1 MRTAVPVPVKSTE
14 RATGGQCLF
23 SLEIKLI
30 VVVVGYYKLRR
41 FSIFNQ
47 LQNFAPSADSL
58 EV

>member
-30 VVVVGYYKLRR
+30 VVVVVVVVVG
-41 FSIFNQ
+41 
-47 LQNFAPSADSL
+47 FA
-58 EV
+58 VF